1 MPSFRYK
8 AVDAEGQRSQGKMD
22 AINDV
27 DLELRLRRMGL
38 DLITFREVRSATG
51 ARGGSAGVDRKD
63 LINFCFDLEQISR
76 AGIPLIDGL
85 RDLRDSLDRPR
96 FKQVVTALVEDI
108 EGGKMLSQAMSQF
121 PRVFDSVFV
130 SLVKAGEQTGRLTDV
145 FENLSKSLRW
155 QDELAAE
162 TKKLLIYPV
171 MLLVLVVAVSL
182 FLLTYLVPQLV
193 GVLRTMRVDL
203 PLQTRILIAASE
215 FAVHYWWIIIG
226 LPIAAITTLAVMMRT
241 DPRIRRTLDALKLR
255 IPVIGPLLQKIIM
268 ARFANFFGIMYQSGI
283 SILDAIRTSEGIV
296 GNVVIAEG
304 LRGAWQQI
312 NAGEPLSD
320 TFQRLGLF
328 PPLVI
333 RMLRVGESTG
343 ALDAALFNV
352 YYFYSRDVREGVERA
367 LKVMGPALNVLL
379 GVLMALIL
387 FSILTP
393 IYEMIGKLKF

>member
-1 MPSFRYK
+1 
-8 AVDAEGQRSQGKMD
+8 
-22 AINDV
+22 
-27 DLELRLRRMGL
+27 
-38 DLITFREVRSATG
+38 
-51 ARGGSAGVDRKD
+51 
-63 LINFCFDLEQISR
+63 
-76 AGIPLIDGL
+76 
-85 RDLRDSLDRPR
+85 
-96 FKQVVTALVEDI
+96 
-108 EGGKMLSQAMSQF
+108 
-121 PRVFDSVFV
+121 
-130 SLVKAGEQTGRLTDV
+130 
-145 FENLSKSLRW
+145 
-155 QDELAAE
+155 
-162 TKKLLIYPV
+162 
-171 MLLVLVVAVSL
+171 
-182 FLLTYLVPQLV
+182 
-193 GVLRTMRVDL
+193 
-203 PLQTRILIAASE
+203 
-215 FAVHYWWIIIG
+215 
-226 LPIAAITTLAVMMRT
+226 MMRT

-268 ARFANFFGIMYQSGI
+268 ARFANFFGLMYQSGI

>member
-8 AVDAEGQRSQGKMD
+8 AVDADGQRTQGKMD

-38 DLITFREVRSATG
+38 DLITFREL
-51 ARGGSAGVDRKD
+51 RGGGATRSGSGVDRKD

-85 RDLRDSLDRPR
+85 RDLRDSIDRSR
-96 FKQVVTALVEDI
+96 FKQVVSALVEDI

-130 SLVKAGEQTGRLTDV
+130 SLVRAGEQTGRLTDV

-162 TKKLLIYPV
+162 PKKLLIYPI
-171 MLLVLVVAVSL
+171 MLLTLVIAVSL
-182 FLLTYLVPQLV
+182 FLLMYLVPQLV
-193 GVLRTMRVDL
+193 GVLRTMRIDL
-203 PLQTRILIAASE
+203 PIQTRILIATSD
-215 FAVHYWWIIIG
+215 FAVAYWWLILG
-226 LPIAAITTLAVMMRT
+226 VPALALVVFTVLIRT
-241 DPRIRRTLDALKLR
+241 DPRARRLLDAAKLR

-304 LRGAWQQI
+304 LRNAWQQI
-312 NAGEPLSD
+312 NAGDPLSD
-320 TFQRLGLF
+320 TFQRTGLF

-343 ALDAALFNV
+343 ALDTALFNV
-352 YYFYSRDVREGVERA
+352 HYFYGRDVREGVERA